1 MKVQVVDKEAQ
12 VMGDV
17 DIQVDEKT
25 SPNQGVLFN
34 RVTRSILMNARQ
46 GTASAKTRSYVS
58 GGGKKP
64 WKQKGTGRARA
75 GSNRS
80 PLWRGGGVIFGPTP
94 RNYNI
99 KINKKERKK
108 SFNDALLQR
117 IEDNGLVVV
126 DNLEFDKPKT
136 KDAVAVL
143 KKLGVNKALII
154 LDNNMENAYLSMRN
168 IDGIEIRNISSL
180 NTYDLL
186 KFRKIV
192 IPKSIIEKVNRRV
205 ANG

>member
-1 MKVQVVDKEAQ
+1 MKVQVVNKEAQ

-25 SPNQGVLFN
+25 SPKQGVLFN

-80 PLWRGGGVIFGPTP
+80 PLWRGGGVIFGPEP
-94 RNYNI
+94 RDYDI
-99 KINKKERKK
+99 KINKKEKRKA
-108 SFNDALLQR
+108 FNDALLQR
-117 IEDNGLVVV
+117 IQDNGLVVV
-126 DNLEFDKPKT
+126 DSLEFDEPKT

-143 KKLGVNKALII
+143 EKLGVNKVLII
-154 LDNNMENAYLSMRN
+154 LDNDMKNAYLSMRN
-168 IDGIEIRNISSL
+168 IDGVEIRNISSL

-186 KFRKIV
+186 KFRKII

-205 ANG
+205 TNG

>member
-46 GTASAKTRSYVS
+46 GTASAKTRSYVA

>member
-1 MKVQVVDKEAQ
+1 MKVQVVNKEAQ

-25 SPNQGVLFN
+25 SPKQGVLFN
-34 RVTRSILMNARQ
+34 RVIRSILMNARQ

-80 PLWRGGGVIFGPTP
+80 PLWRGGGVIFGPEP
-94 RNYNI
+94 RDYDI
-99 KINKKERKK
+99 KINKKEKK
-108 SFNDALLQR
+108 KAFNDALLQR
-117 IEDNGLVVV
+117 IQDNGLVVV
-126 DNLEFDKPKT
+126 DSLEFDEPKT

-143 KKLGVNKALII
+143 EKLGVSKALII
-154 LDNNMENAYLSMRN
+154 LDNDMKNAYLSMRN
-168 IDGIEIRNISSL
+168 IDGVEIRNISSL

-186 KFRKIV
+186 KFRKII

-205 ANG
+205 TNG